1 MSTIITPNKDTWW
14 IGRAEGMQ
22 PEEIVY
28 AFNVTGNMLGCGQPI
43 FEEYFNEAEWL
54 ERLAELGVILTSEQL
69 EEVY

>member
-28 AFNVTGNMLGCGQPI
+28 AFNATGNMLGCGQPI